1 MGDVM
6 EFLIANQPERSQHGE
21 KRALEKLMSLYDA
34 GKLSKQEYDDL
45 EESVKENIELM
56 KKNSKSVADEIKLEN
71 AKLDKKLNE
80 VLSNDEYTLLS
91 DEMTLM
97 EQLIAAN
104 SENIEQQEFKLIK
117 NLKDLHSSGKLTDE
131 EYD

>member
-1 MGDVM
+1 
-6 EFLIANQPERSQHGE
+6 
-21 KRALEKLMSLYDA
+21 MSLYDA

-45 EESVKENIELM
+45 KESVKENIKLM

-71 AKLDKKLNE
+71 AKLDKKLSE
-80 VLSNDEYTLLS
+80 VLSNDEFTSLS
-91 DEMTLM
+91 DEMTLL

-117 NLKDLHSSGKLTDE
+117 KLKDLHSSGKLTDE
-131 EYD
+131 DYDSMKKSVHKSVSLMKK